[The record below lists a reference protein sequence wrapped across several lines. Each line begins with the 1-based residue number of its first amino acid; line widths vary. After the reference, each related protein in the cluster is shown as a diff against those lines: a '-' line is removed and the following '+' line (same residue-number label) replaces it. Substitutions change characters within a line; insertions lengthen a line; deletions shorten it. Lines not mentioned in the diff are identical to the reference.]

1 METTSNDRG
10 VLTAH
15 VKCRPDGSWYVDLS
29 MIGEVREITM
39 ALSCLVG
46 QATIEVVE
54 GCTDGFK
61 VGHAIGSI
69 LLDVQQSG
77 LTGVLSRVLTQ
88 QTDPDFNS
96 QVIAG
101 VHEAMQQRKAS
112 LADVVQ
118 SQQAFKN

>member
-1 METTSNDRG
+1 METANKDRE
-10 VLTAH
+10 VLAAH
-15 VKCRPDGSWYVDLS
+15 VKCREDGSWYVDLS
-29 MIGEVREITM
+29 MFGEVKEITM

-69 LLDVQQSG
+69 FLDVQQSG
-77 LTGVLSRVLTQ
+77 LTGALSRTVTQ
-88 QTDPDFNS
+88 YTSPEFNS

-101 VHEAMQQRKAS
+101 VHEAMQQRRNN
-112 LADVVQ
+112 LADIVQ
-118 SQQAFKN
+118 SQQALKN

>member
-1 METTSNDRG
+1 METTSNDRE
-10 VLTAH
+10 VLAAH

-29 MIGEVREITM
+29 MFGQVREITM

-46 QATIEVVE
+46 QAAIEVVE
-54 GCTDGFK
+54 GCPDGFK
-61 VGHAIGSI
+61 VGHAIGSM

-77 LTGVLSRVLTQ
+77 LTGALSRVVTVD
-88 QTDPDFNS
+88 TSPDFNS

-101 VHEAMQQRKAS
+101 VYEAMQQRRAS

-118 SQQAFKN
+118 SQQSLKN